1 MTNVKNTNTEDKEYL
16 ERTYNL
22 KNDVVFKAFF
32 SRKGNEEFLID
43 FLNALLN
50 IKIKEIKIQ
59 HEVDL
64 ERLDTLEKGGR
75 LDLQAKL
82 NDGVIVNIELQVENK
97 HNIEGRT
104 TFYSAKVI
112 SMETERGTDYK
123 DINQVVMINILDYEM
138 FGFEDYISETAIVLD
153 KHREYE
159 VLKGIKWI
167 FIELPKFRRKH
178 PDMNDK
184 VNQWLA
190 IIDDYDKEAIA
201 MAEKKNKTI
210 KRAKVELE
218 YLTGDEE
225 VKRLAFLREK
235 WEMDRVSDI
244 NYATEQG
251 ELKGRKEEQKEIAK
265 KLLEENVDIEII
277 VKTTG
282 LTREQIEELK

>member
-1 MTNVKNTNTEDKEYL
+1 
-16 ERTYNL
+16 
-22 KNDVVFKAFF
+22 
-32 SRKGNEEFLID
+32 
-43 FLNALLN
+43 
-50 IKIKEIKIQ
+50 
-59 HEVDL
+59 
-64 ERLDTLEKGGR
+64 
-75 LDLQAKL
+75 
-82 NDGVIVNIELQVENK
+82 
-97 HNIEGRT
+97 
-104 TFYSAKVI
+104 
-112 SMETERGTDYK
+112 ME
-123 DINQVVMINILDYEM
+123 
-138 FGFEDYISETAIVLD
+138 
-153 KHREYE
+153 
-159 VLKGIKWI
+159 
-167 FIELPKFRRKH
+167 
-178 PDMNDK
+178 
-184 VNQWLA
+184 
-190 IIDDYDKEAIA
+190 DYDKEAIA

>member
-1 MTNVKNTNTEDKEYL
+1 
-16 ERTYNL
+16 
-22 KNDVVFKAFF
+22 
-32 SRKGNEEFLID
+32 
-43 FLNALLN
+43 
-50 IKIKEIKIQ
+50 
-59 HEVDL
+59 
-64 ERLDTLEKGGR
+64 
-75 LDLQAKL
+75 
-82 NDGVIVNIELQVENK
+82 
-97 HNIEGRT
+97 
-104 TFYSAKVI
+104 
-112 SMETERGTDYK
+112 
-123 DINQVVMINILDYEM
+123 
-138 FGFEDYISETAIVLD
+138 
-153 KHREYE
+153 
-159 VLKGIKWI
+159 
-167 FIELPKFRRKH
+167 
-178 PDMNDK
+178 
-184 VNQWLA
+184 
-190 IIDDYDKEAIA
+190 

>member
-1 MTNVKNTNTEDKEYL
+1 MSNKKTTNTEDKEYL

-138 FGFEDYISETAIVLD
+138 FGFEDYISETVIVLD

-225 VKRLAFLREK
+225 VKRLAFFFFI
-235 WEMDRVSDI
+235 WEMDRISDL
-244 NYATEQG
+244 NYAKSE
-251 ELKGRKEEQKEIAK
+251 GRKEEQKEIAK
-265 KLLEENVDIEII
+265 KLLEKNISIDIII
-277 VKTTG
+277 ETTG
-282 LTREQIEELK
+282 LTEEEIEALKNN